1 MIRKLL
7 SRASR
12 RPYQCLLQ
20 QIQELSIPRQRVYD
34 GNCWSQW
41 VVCDWVFTVVGFI
54 RDNGKWSYFR
64 SCTRCCWDRNKFRLL
79 TSNGNLK
86 ARLRISMNFLNQVT
100 EVHFWLFVEEPHNF
114 GRIHWWSTTEN
125 DRMVSGLKARM
136 ISVPRST
143 VVISGSGSTS
153 AKDLVNHLVAT
164 KVKLFDDT
172 IKETKLYH
180 SVVCNDH
187 DTFNVTTFFVG
198 IQLNHVQSMF
208 FEGSFIHCMLFLR
221 RPTFLIF
228 KRLMALTL
236 SPTELRP

>member
-1 MIRKLL
+1 
-7 SRASR
+7 
-12 RPYQCLLQ
+12 
-20 QIQELSIPRQRVYD
+20 
-34 GNCWSQW
+34 
-41 VVCDWVFTVVGFI
+41 
-54 RDNGKWSYFR
+54 
-64 SCTRCCWDRNKFRLL
+64 
-79 TSNGNLK
+79 
-86 ARLRISMNFLNQVT
+86 
-100 EVHFWLFVEEPHNF
+100 
-114 GRIHWWSTTEN
+114 
-125 DRMVSGLKARM
+125 MVSGLKARM

-153 AKDLVNHLVAT
+153 AKILVNHLVAT

-198 IQLNHVQSMF
+198 IQLNHVQKYV
-208 FEGSFIHCMLFLR
+208 FEGSFHPFACYFSGVRL
-221 RPTFLIF
+221 FLIF